1 MLVDDAFVRDR
12 YQHDVHSPEPY
23 ALDMDDAR
31 SLPGIA
37 ACGDGDGGQSRNAPL
52 AVESSY
58 SWRSRRRTRTAGAW
72 SMRPWPCGLSF
83 WPAHGVSHLFHGGIL
98 NPRAGFP
105 MSDLRCQVILDMRF
119 FYKLDFRAIGHLLFQ
134 SDSANLRHQ
143 ILITSKHTDCL
154 LLVFGQ
160 NTNWYCKYQTIK
172 LELHYRGLV
181 LDIPN

>member
-1 MLVDDAFVRDR
+1 MRSSETATSMMYIRPSHMLSTWMTRGR
-12 YQHDVHSPEPY
+12 CRESPP
-23 ALDMDDAR
+23 AVTVM
-31 SLPGIA
+31 A
-37 ACGDGDGGQSRNAPL
+37 ANRGTPPSPSNL
-52 AVESSY
+52 SY
-58 SWRSRRRTRTAGAW
+58 SWRSRRRTRTASAW

-83 WPAHGVSHLFHGGIL
+83 WPAHGVLHLSHGGIL

-119 FYKLDFRAIGHLLFQ
+119 LYKLDFQAIGRLLFQ

-143 ILITSKHTDCL
+143 ILITSKHIDCL

-160 NTNWYCKYQTIK
+160 NNNWYCKYQTIK
-172 LELHYRGLV
+172 LELLYRGLV